1 MGSFEEK
8 TTKGTYKTVS
18 IPIAAATLSYARIHM
33 AKLMTDILNRGGLR
47 GVPFNEVKFII
58 QILIV

>member
-18 IPIAAATLSYARIHM
+18 IPIAAATLPYARIHM

-47 GVPFNEVKFII
+47 GYP
-58 QILIV
+58 ILNKK